1 MSMRGL
7 TVFIADLRK
16 CRIREL
22 EEKRINKELANIRV
36 QFKDPSLNGYQK
48 KKYVCKLLYIYIL
61 GWEIDFGHAEAVNL
75 ISSSKFS
82 EKQMGYLA
90 LTLLLTENSDFI
102 RLVINS
108 LRKDLDDANEIFNCL
123 ALHAIAN
130 IGGREMAETLSGEV
144 QKLLVSP
151 LSRSFVKKK
160 AALCLLRLFR
170 KHSDVL
176 PAVEWAGRLLPI
188 MDDPNLGVA
197 TSMASLITAL
207 AQQYPQQYSPCVPK
221 ALRRLCKI
229 VVDREVVADY
239 VYYKVPAP
247 WLQVKLLR
255 LLQYYPA
262 PNDENLRDRLSSI
275 LQCIVQNSRE
285 IPRNIQHANALH
297 AILFEAINLIIH
309 LGCEPE
315 LQQQAAF
322 LLGRFIASKET
333 NVRYLGLET
342 MAHLAGTLDDLTPI
356 KRHQELILMSLRD
369 RDVSVRRRGL
379 DLLYSM
385 CDVTNAKVVV
395 KELLRYLP
403 MADYTLREEMVLK
416 VAILTEKFA
425 TEYQWYIDNVMRL
438 LSTAGD
444 QVGEEIWYRVVQIIL
459 NNEDLQEYAARI
471 GLSTL
476 RSPSCH
482 ENALKVAAYVLG
494 EFGHLIANDSGCSP
508 LEQFKALHARF
519 AAASM
524 DTKFML
530 LTTYLKFV
538 NLFPEIK
545 DHCTRVFER
554 YRYTLNVELQQRAC
568 EYYAIAAQDTDD
580 LLQTVCEEMPPFP
593 ERESALVSRL
603 HRQHL
608 DTEDKRTWVV
618 GGKEANREL
627 RSQDGQVV
635 NAQARAVGTIIANAT
650 AAAAAAAAT
659 DATGNRDGKL
669 LTAGTSHTA
678 ETDLLQLDA
687 EDEVTHAA
695 GVDGPKAIMAS
706 SAREMS
712 SPLEQATEGSGY
724 TKLYTTAQGV
734 LYEDEVIQLGLK
746 SEYQGHQGRLV
757 VYTGNLTGD
766 VLNSFTM
773 TVHSAPNIKATTVQ
787 EAPGLIQPFAQAPFL
802 LNVECQGI
810 FTSPPVVHITYA
822 RGSHGRQSISD
833 GTASASGASPASLY
847 LKLPVVLTKFV
858 EPFAMSV
865 PDFFA
870 RWKQIGSGT
879 SDQVAQYEAQS
890 IFKAQETIDMAVVRK
905 LFKTMGYHLLSGAD
919 QNDDNLV
926 AIGIFS
932 TLSEKMGSLVRLEPS
947 LEHQMYRITVRSTA
961 AKLSQPMAK
970 QLESAV
976 SQTKS

>member
-1 MSMRGL
+1 
-7 TVFIADLRK
+7 
-16 CRIREL
+16 
-22 EEKRINKELANIRV
+22 
-36 QFKDPSLNGYQK
+36 
-48 KKYVCKLLYIYIL
+48 
-61 GWEIDFGHAEAVNL
+61 
-75 ISSSKFS
+75 
-82 EKQMGYLA
+82 
-90 LTLLLTENSDFI
+90 
-102 RLVINS
+102 
-108 LRKDLDDANEIFNCL
+108 
-123 ALHAIAN
+123 
-130 IGGREMAETLSGEV
+130 
-144 QKLLVSP
+144 
-151 LSRSFVKKK
+151 
-160 AALCLLRLFR
+160 
-170 KHSDVL
+170 
-176 PAVEWAGRLLPI
+176 
-188 MDDPNLGVA
+188 
-197 TSMASLITAL
+197 
-207 AQQYPQQYSPCVPK
+207 
-221 ALRRLCKI
+221 
-229 VVDREVVADY
+229 
-239 VYYKVPAP
+239 
-247 WLQVKLLR
+247 
-255 LLQYYPA
+255 
-262 PNDENLRDRLSSI
+262 
-275 LQCIVQNSRE
+275 
-285 IPRNIQHANALH
+285 
-297 AILFEAINLIIH
+297 
-309 LGCEPE
+309 

-322 LLGRFIASKET
+322 LLGRFIVSKET

-385 CDVTNAKVVV
+385 CDVTNAKVIV

-416 VAILTEKFA
+416 IAILTEKFA

-519 AAASM
+519 AAATM

-568 EYYAIAAQDTDD
+568 EYHAIATQDTDD

-593 ERESALVSRL
+593 NRESALVSRL

-650 AAAAAAAAT
+650 AAAAAAT
-659 DATGNRDGKL
+659 ESRGGGL
-669 LTAGTSHTA
+669 LTGGASHAA

-687 EDEVTHAA
+687 EDETLNAA
-695 GVDGPKAIMAS
+695 EANGSKAIMGAPTPLAITDGTEADVATS
-706 SAREMS
+706 DATSLVPYNAAKVAHEML
-712 SPLEQATEGSGY
+712 SPLEQATEGSGFA
-724 TKLYTTAQGV
+724 KLHTTAQGV
-734 LYEDEVIQLGLK
+734 LYEDEAIQLGLK
-746 SEYQGHQGRLV
+746 SEYHGHQGRLV

-810 FTSPPVVHITYA
+810 FTSPPVLHITYA
-822 RGSHGRQSISD
+822 RGNHGRHSSS
-833 GTASASGASPASLY
+833 GGNASAPGVSPVSLY

-870 RWKQIGSGT
+870 RWKQIGSGN

-905 LFKTMGYHLLSGAD
+905 LFKTMGYYLLSGAD
-919 QNDDNLV
+919 KNDDNLV

-932 TLSEKMGSLVRLEPS
+932 TLSEKIGSLVRLEPS
-947 LEHQMYRITVRSTA
+947 LEHQMYRITLRSTA
-961 AKLSQPMAK
+961 TKLAQPMAK
-970 QLESAV
+970 QLEAAV
-976 SQTKS
+976 AWIKP